1 MTDQGWTVPLRYT
14 RTEIADFI
22 EAVKAGHSGRLVFAH
37 RSEGGDTYAIAK
49 SDGARNLW
57 FNGLRVVDDPQY
69 ARDVA
74 DILLAWAERKES
86 ESAAEDRQA

>member
-1 MTDQGWTVPLRYT
+1 MTEQEWKVPLRYT
-14 RTEIADFI
+14 RTELADFI
-22 EAVKAGHSGRLVFAH
+22 EAIKAGHSGRLVFAQ

-69 ARDVA
+69 ARDLAEV
-74 DILLAWAERKES
+74 LLAWAERKEG
-86 ESAAEDRQA
+86 ETP